1 MQGLW
6 QPCAEQDYQRHFPI
20 SISSLCVSVSNV
32 GNSHDI
38 SNIITIKFV
47 MVIHDHNQ

>member
-6 QPCAEQDYQRHFPI
+6 QPCAEQDYQHHFPI
-20 SISSLCVSVSNV
+20 SISSVRVSVSNV

-38 SNIITIKFV
+38 SNIIIIKFV
-47 MVIHDHNQ
+47 VVIHDHNQ